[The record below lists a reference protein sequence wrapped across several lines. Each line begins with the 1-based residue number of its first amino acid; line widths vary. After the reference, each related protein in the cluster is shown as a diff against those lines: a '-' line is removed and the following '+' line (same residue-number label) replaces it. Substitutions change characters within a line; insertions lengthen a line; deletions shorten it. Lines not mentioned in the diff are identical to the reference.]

1 MKFIITYFNEILV
14 AITSIV
20 TGASAICA
28 LTPNKK
34 DDTIMAKVRKVLDIV
49 ALNVGQA
56 KTVA

>member
-34 DDTIMAKVRKVLDIV
+34 DDTIMAKIRKVLDIV

-56 KTVA
+56 KATT

>member
-34 DDTIMAKVRKVLDIV
+34 DDTVMSKVRKVLDIV

-56 KTVA
+56 RTTA